1 MENIIAKITAVIN
14 TLNGAT
20 IRADQIDAIQRINV
34 CVNELRNVI
43 AECAMEQRKQEEQP
57 EEQPEEK
64 EE

>member
-20 IRADQIDAIQRINV
+20 IRADQIDAIQRISV
-34 CVNELRNVI
+34 CTNELRNVI
-43 AECAMEQRKQEEQP
+43 AECAMAQRKQEEQH
-57 EEQPEEK
+57 EEQQEEK